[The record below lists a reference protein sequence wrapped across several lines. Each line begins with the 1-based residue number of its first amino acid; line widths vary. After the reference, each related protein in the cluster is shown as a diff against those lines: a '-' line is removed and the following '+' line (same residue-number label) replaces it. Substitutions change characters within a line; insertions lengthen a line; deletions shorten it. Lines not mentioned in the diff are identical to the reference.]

1 MMTNLLSNLKHLFS
15 LLFSLL
21 MICIIFAWMLFL
33 MLLMLPTMLLA
44 MPYTLY
50 TDCKYEHGRIPE
62 HWSTIPYLR
71 THAFLVKYGMGMKQ
85 IN

>member
-1 MMTNLLSNLKHLFS
+1 MLNNLKHVSGF
-15 LLFSLL
+15 LFSLL

-50 TDCKYEHGRIPE
+50 TSSKCGHIPE

-71 THAFLVKYGMGMKQ
+71 THAFLCKYGMGMKQ